1 MTNILTA
8 RHRTLHQNEIRAVLI
23 VLERLVDS
31 MLCSGMDK
39 LVIALAVATLLSLAS
54 GQIDQDLLSKA
65 FAQGESGSQ
74 CSDRHAGPCKLSSQC
89 LPTVTPSN
97 STHLFVSW
105 KDVFEGCREEHI
117 AEAVLAFIED
127 GGSPKVIDINRGQL
141 NVSVEADPCLQYTFQ
156 FLLFFTQ
163 SYEDTHGVQ
172 IARSAKNEYNKKGNE
187 NYLYGGLLTTEVLP
201 NICLKENGTISTSDL
216 PQALQYCGVAF
227 SHVEGAEFHR
237 CHSNCNH
244 DDKET
249 GQAAGR
255 IPHICLFSPT
265 DKNFG

>member
-1 MTNILTA
+1 MS
-8 RHRTLHQNEIRAVLI
+8 EIRAVLI
-23 VLERLVDS
+23 VLEGLVDP
-31 MLCSGMDK
+31 MLCSRMDK
-39 LVIALAVATLLSLAS
+39 LAITLAVAMLLSLAS
-54 GQIDQDLLSKA
+54 GQTDQDLVSKA
-65 FAQGESGSQ
+65 FAQGRSGTQQ

-89 LPTVTPSN
+89 QPTVTPSN

-105 KDVFEGCREEHI
+105 KDVFEGCQDKHI
-117 AEAVLAFIED
+117 AEAVLAFTED

-163 SYEDTHGVQ
+163 SYEDTHGRQ
-172 IARSAKNEYNKKGNE
+172 GERSAKNEYNKEGNK
-187 NYLYGGLLTTEVLP
+187 NYPYGGLLATEVLP

>member
-1 MTNILTA
+1 
-8 RHRTLHQNEIRAVLI
+8 
-23 VLERLVDS
+23 
-31 MLCSGMDK
+31 MLCLRMGK
-39 LVIALAVATLLSLAS
+39 VLLAVATLFSLAF
-54 GQIDQDLLSKA
+54 GKIDQHLRNEA
-65 FAQGESGSQ
+65 FVQGQS
-74 CSDRHAGPCKLSSQC
+74 
-89 LPTVTPSN
+89 VTR
-97 STHLFVSW
+97 STCRPLQVKFSVPANGHPIQQHSLVCQL
-105 KDVFEGCREEHI
+105 EGCQDEHI
-117 AEAVLAFIED
+117 KEADLVVTQERSSWNVL
-127 GGSPKVIDINRGQL
+127 INRGQE
-141 NVSVEADPCLQYTFQ
+141 NVSVEADPCLQHTFQ

-187 NYLYGGLLTTEVLP
+187 NYLYGGLLATEVLP